1 MTTPPDVPA
10 STVLLAV
17 DVGTRDHAGAEHV
30 VHQLDALLPAE
41 LVAHATYVAST
52 HVVSTDDGAHTA
64 VAASWTRSA
73 SEAAALL
80 SRLAGP
86 LGDDVGV
93 LVVAAGDEDAAGP
106 SALVAGARAAAEQ
119 HAGRTA
125 GRLARFAGRAGVER
139 VCTVAEVE
147 ALDAVDAVEALAGT
161 EVGPDTLVDLREWA
175 RPTWRAGRAVLT
187 VQPGREHLVPF
198 ESRYQIPCCSDH

>member
-30 VHQLDALLPAE
+30 VHLLDGVLPADDP
-41 LVAHATYVAST
+41 TYVAST
-52 HVVSTDDGAHTA
+52 HAVATHDGPHTA
-64 VAASWTRSA
+64 VAASWTGSA
-73 SEAAALL
+73 PEAAALL
-80 SRLAGP
+80 AQLAGP
-86 LGDDVGV
+86 LGQDVGV
-93 LVVAAGDEDAAGP
+93 LVAAAGDEDAAGP
-106 SALVAGARAAAEQ
+106 AALVAGARAAAEQ
-119 HAGRTA
+119 HAGRAA

-147 ALDAVDAVEALAGT
+147 ALHAVDAVEALAGT
-161 EVGPDTLVDLREWA
+161 EVGPDTLVDLSEWA

-198 ESRYQIPCCSDH
+198 ESRHQIPCCSDH